1 MLDERDRQIMD
12 QKQLTIQLRDI
23 LQVDLLQGA
32 EVLAGHKGLSNSIVS
47 VNVMEVP
54 DIIDWV
60 RPGEFLLTTAF
71 TFSDDVMALE
81 RLIPELKAKRVCGL
95 GIKTQRYISEVP
107 ESVLRIANEINFPII
122 KVPQDV
128 PYGELIKEIFNHII
142 GEQTRLLSRINDFN
156 HTVRE
161 IMLRHEGMQAI
172 AEQIYLAT
180 GAPVAISDDIFRDVH
195 FYCPDPV
202 KERRIEEDYR
212 ALTAADF
219 LRREHK
225 PEKDR
230 SLEVISDGSLKRYTI
245 PIYFDNTH
253 YGSIFI
259 WDTDGTLRPQDLFV
273 IESTS
278 TLIALDILNR
288 TTLVEREN
296 VHQTTFL
303 EQLLSEDPHEQSK
316 AIGSA
321 GFYLF
326 HPDLPSQIILLA
338 VNHGNRFQ
346 AAADQGLLAESL
358 NTTLL
363 NLTNRIKR
371 EYGGYFLSTRKSDR
385 AIFLLQFEK
394 ECPIEGRQE
403 LADQFVGILLSC
415 VGEKEI
421 AGHTSIGV
429 GSCVASYRALP
440 SSLQQAEQTVRIL
453 QSRGG
458 QELSVLYYDD
468 LGLLRILGHPLLRDD
483 ALAYAD
489 EILSSLEEHDSSQRG
504 DLIETIRA
512 YFASGGNLKRVSE
525 QLFTHYNTVI
535 YRINRI
541 RDVYGIDLRDPET
554 AFNFQLALKIKELI
568 Q

>member
-1 MLDERDRQIMD
+1 MD

-32 EVLAGHKGLSNSIVS
+32 EVLAGHRGLSKGIVS

-54 DIIDWV
+54 DIIEWV

-71 TFSDDVMALE
+71 TFSDDTTVLLS
-81 RLIPELKAKRVCGL
+81 LIPELKARGVCGL

-107 ESVLRIANEINFPII
+107 ASVLGLADQLDFPII
-122 KVPQDV
+122 RVPQNV
-128 PYGELIKEIFNHII
+128 PFGELIKEIFNHII

-156 HTVRE
+156 HIVRE
-161 IMLRHEGMQAI
+161 IMLRHGGMLAI
-172 AEQIYLAT
+172 AEQIYMAT
-180 GAPVAISDDIFRDVH
+180 GAPVVISDDIFRDVYY
-195 FYCPDPV
+195 YCPDPV
-202 KERRIEEDYR
+202 KERKIEEDYK

-219 LRREHK
+219 RRRETRLDG
-225 PEKDR
+225 DR
-230 SLEVISDGSLKRYTI
+230 SQEVSLLNDGVRRFMI

-259 WDTDGTLRPQDLFV
+259 WDTDGSLRHQDLFV

-303 EQLLSEDPHEQSK
+303 EQLLSEDLHEQAK
-316 AIGSA
+316 AIESA
-321 GFYLF
+321 DYYLF
-326 HPDLPSQIILLA
+326 HPHLPSQIIMLA
-338 VNHGNRFQ
+338 VDHEGRFSTAPDNTLQ
-346 AAADQGLLAESL
+346 IKDL
-358 NTTLL
+358 NATLL

-371 EYGGYFLSTRKSDR
+371 EYDGYFLSTRKSDR
-385 AIFLLQFEK
+385 AIFLLQFDSS
-394 ECPIEGRQE
+394 CPIEGRQSLGE
-403 LADQFVGILLSC
+403 QFIGILLSC
-415 VGEKEI
+415 VREKEI
-421 AGHTSIGV
+421 FDHISVGV
-429 GSCVASYRALP
+429 GSCVPSYQLLP
-440 SSLQQAEQTVRIL
+440 TSLRQAEQSVRIL
-453 QSRGG
+453 QSRG
-458 QELSVLYYDD
+458 EREIAVLYYDD

-483 ALAYAD
+483 ALAYAE
-489 EILSSLEEHDSSQRG
+489 EILSSLEEHDASQRG
-504 DLIETIRA
+504 DLIETIRV
-512 YFASGGNLKRVSE
+512 YFASGGNLKKVSE

>member
-1 MLDERDRQIMD
+1 MD

-32 EVLAGHKGLSNSIVS
+32 EVLAGHRGLSNSIVS

-54 DIIDWV
+54 DIIEWV
-60 RPGEFLLTTAF
+60 RPGELLLTTAF
-71 TFSDDVMALE
+71 TFSDDLTILE
-81 RLIPELKAKRVCGL
+81 RLIPQLKAKGVCGL
-95 GIKTQRYISEVP
+95 GIKTQRYISQVP
-107 ESVLRIANEINFPII
+107 ESVLAIADGIDFPII
-122 KVPQDV
+122 RVPQNV

-180 GAPVAISDDIFRDVH
+180 GAPVVISDDLFHDVYY
-195 FYCPDPV
+195 YCPDPV

-212 ALTAADF
+212 ALMASDL
-219 LRREHK
+219 LRRDHK

-230 SLEVISDGSLKRYTI
+230 GLEVTTSGKGLRRFTI

-259 WDTDGTLRPQDLFV
+259 WDTDGSLRPQDLFV

-303 EQLLSEDPHEQSK
+303 EQLLSEDPREQSK
-316 AIGSA
+316 AIDSA
-321 GFYLF
+321 DYYLF
-326 HPDLPSQIILLA
+326 HPELPSQIIMLA
-338 VNHGNRFQ
+338 LDHEGRFQ
-346 AAADQGLLAESL
+346 TAPNKSPAVVKNL
-358 NTTLL
+358 NTTML

-371 EYGGYFLSTRKSDR
+371 EYNGYFLSTRKSDR
-385 AIFLLQFEK
+385 AIFLLQFDSD
-394 ECPIEGRQE
+394 CPIEGRQSLSE
-403 LADQFVGILLSC
+403 QFVGILLAC
-415 VGEKEI
+415 AEEKDI
-421 AGHTSIGV
+421 AQYTSIGV
-429 GSCVASYRALP
+429 GSCVGSYQALP
-440 SSLQQAEQTVRIL
+440 DSLQQAEQTVRIL

-458 QELSVLYYDD
+458 REISVLYFDD
-468 LGLLRILGHPLLRDD
+468 LGLLRVLGHPLLRDD

-489 EILSSLEEHDSSQRG
+489 DILSSLEEHDASQRG

-512 YFASGGNLKRVSE
+512 YFESGGNLKRVSE